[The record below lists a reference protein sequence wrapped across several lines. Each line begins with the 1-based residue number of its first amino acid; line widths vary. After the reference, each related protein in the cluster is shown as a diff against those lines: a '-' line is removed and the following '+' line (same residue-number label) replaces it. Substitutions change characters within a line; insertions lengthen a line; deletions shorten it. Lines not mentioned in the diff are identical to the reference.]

1 MKKRKLGRSDI
12 TIAPLALGGNV
23 FGWTVD
29 EPTAFKILD
38 AFVAAGFDLIDTAD
52 VYPRWVPGNKGGES
66 EAIIGNW
73 MKAPGNRQKV
83 VIATKVGSE
92 MGPGFRG
99 LSRAHILRSVED
111 SLRRLRTDHIDLY
124 QSHYD
129 DRATPIEETLGA
141 YEQLIKEG
149 KVRTI
154 GASNF
159 TAKRLSRS
167 LAVSEEKGLPRY
179 ESLQP
184 LYNLYDRAE
193 FERTLAPLCRE
204 QGIGVISY
212 YGLASGFLTGKYRS
226 VKDLS
231 KSTRGQRVRAYLT
244 ERGFRILAA
253 LDHVAERYDAAPA
266 SIALAWVMAQPGI
279 TAPIASA
286 TSVKQLKELV
296 EAAELILDQ
305 EALELLDKASA
316 EPVVEKKIRSAA

>member
-1 MKKRKLGRSDI
+1 MNKRKLGRSDI

-29 EPTAFKILD
+29 EPRAFKILD

-66 EAIIGNW
+66 ETIIGNW
-73 MKAPGNRQKV
+73 MKERGNRQQV

-141 YEQLIKEG
+141 YEKLIKEG
-149 KVRTI
+149 KVRAI

-159 TAKRLSRS
+159 MAKRLSRS
-167 LAVSEEKGLPRY
+167 LAISEEKGLPRY

-184 LYNLYDRAE
+184 LYNLSDRAE

-226 VKDLS
+226 VRDLS
-231 KSTRGQRVRAYLT
+231 KSVRGQRVRAYLT

-266 SIALAWVMAQPGI
+266 SIALAWVMAQPEI

-286 TSVKQLKELV
+286 TSVKQLKTLV
-296 EAAELILDQ
+296 EAAELVLDQ

-316 EPVVEKKIRSAA
+316 EPAAEKNARTAA